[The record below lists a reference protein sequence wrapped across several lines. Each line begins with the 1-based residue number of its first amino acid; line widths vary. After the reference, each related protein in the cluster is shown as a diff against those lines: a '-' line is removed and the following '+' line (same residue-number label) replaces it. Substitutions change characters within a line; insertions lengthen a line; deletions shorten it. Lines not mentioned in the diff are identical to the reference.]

1 MALQN
6 LKISF
11 QRDEDKGNKEKE
23 YTSLAAEIVLEEE
36 SNSNLGFDDIVVNNS
51 NAEKPQKKVQYVAII
66 N

>member
-11 QRDEDKGNKEKE
+11 QRDEDKGDKEKE
-23 YTSLAAEIVLEEE
+23 HTSLAAEILLEEE

-51 NAEKPQKKVQYVAII
+51 NAEKPQKKV
-66 N
+66 